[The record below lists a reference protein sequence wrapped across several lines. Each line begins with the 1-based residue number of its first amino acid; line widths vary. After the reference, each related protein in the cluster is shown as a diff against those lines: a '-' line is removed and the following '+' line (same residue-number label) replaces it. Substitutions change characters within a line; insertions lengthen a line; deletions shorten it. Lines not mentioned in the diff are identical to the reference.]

1 MLGGQP
7 TLPWLCHAD
16 LDQAMQKAMAAVGM
30 PPQGGAASPY
40 SFARGAAEEA
50 AALRAQVQQLQAELA
65 AARAA

>member
-1 MLGGQP
+1 MAP
-7 TLPWLCHAD
+7 CHTD

-30 PPQGGAASPY
+30 PQKAAASPY
-40 SFARGAAEEA
+40 SFARGAATEA